1 MFFTFLIQIFSLF
14 LDVMSKTIK
23 HPSLEQKIY
32 VLDTSVILYDHD
44 AFRNFQEHDVAI
56 PIQVLEELDN
66 MKNGNETR
74 NVEAR
79 SFIRLMDNAS
89 GERIMN
95 DWMPFKGSK
104 TGRFKVVMDHKP
116 DQLDAEEIFGKGKFD
131 HRILNAALSLKQEFP
146 DKRVVLVSKDIC
158 LRLKAKSLELYA
170 EDYETGKIKNVDE
183 LYTGKAVLTNVADEY
198 FKQLKADEEVDAAEL
213 AITDPDANHFCILRG
228 KRKSAIAYY
237 HSKSRNLSRI
247 TPRTV
252 FNISPRNDEQS
263 FAVHAL
269 LNPAIKL
276 VTIQGKAGT
285 GKTLLAIA
293 SALEQRKDYRQ
304 IYVTRPIVALSNKD
318 IGFLPGDAKSKI
330 DPYMAPIWD
339 NLRFIKEQYSDDPK
353 MQERI
358 DEFVS
363 KEKIL
368 IAPLAYIRGR
378 TLSKIFFIVD
388 EAQNLTPHEV
398 KTIISRAG
406 EDTKIVFTGDIYQID
421 TPYLDAESNGLSY
434 LIEHAKDHELYAHVT
449 LDKGERSELANLA
462 NDLL

>member
-1 MFFTFLIQIFSLF
+1 
-14 LDVMSKTIK
+14 MSKALKNSTIEK
-23 HPSLEQKIY
+23 KIF
-32 VLDTSVILYDHD
+32 VLDTSVILYDHI
-44 AFRNFQEHDVAI
+44 AFKNFQEHDVAI

-74 NVEAR
+74 NAEAR
-79 SFIRLMDNAS
+79 SFIRLMDGAS
-89 GERIMN
+89 GDQIIN
-95 DWMPFKGSK
+95 QWIPFSGKKG
-104 TGRFKVVMDHKP
+104 GRFKVVMDYKP
-116 DQLDAEEIFGKGKFD
+116 DGVDAEEVFGKGKFD

-146 DKRVVLVSKDIC
+146 EKRVVLVSKDIC
-158 LRLKAKSLELYA
+158 LRLKAKSLELHA

-183 LYTGKAVLTNVADEY
+183 LYTGKALLANVPDEV
-198 FKQLKADEEVDAAEL
+198 FSLLKAEGSVDATGLEIEEVQ
-213 AITDPDANHFCILRG
+213 ANHFCILKG
-228 KRKSAIAYY
+228 KRKVATTYY
-237 HSKSRNLSRI
+237 NAKMRRLFLVASRTI
-247 TPRTV
+247 
-252 FNISPRNDEQS
+252 FNISPRNDEQA
-263 FAVHAL
+263 FAIDAL
-269 LNPAIKL
+269 LNPDIKL

-318 IGFLPGDAKSKI
+318 IGFLPGDVKSKI

-339 NLRFIKEQYSDDPK
+339 NLRFIKEQYNHDAK
-353 MQERI
+353 MQGKI

-363 KEKIL
+363 TEKIV
-368 IAPLAYIRGR
+368 ITPLAYIRGR

-388 EAQNLTPHEV
+388 EAQNLTPHEI

-434 LIEHAKDHELYAHVT
+434 LIEHAKDHPLYAHIT